1 VRKVLLY
8 RILTGALVTGA
19 LLSGHH
25 GLAAEV
31 LDSATFYDRQ
41 PGQLFKGVEPADMTV
56 GFVEGQGA
64 PYLTWRGELSG
75 KKVYVE
81 LHGATLRIKV
91 NERWVTRRLASAK
104 RLPGEKATYLDA
116 QGTALYAQPDASGKP
131 AVMCL
136 ESLLPG
142 ASQATLHRSVY
153 VVTGLLTPSPRVFQL
168 PSLYAACKGL
178 TALAGQGGAV
188 EVAAPAWGLHDPQAS
203 GGFQIRYHR
212 LGDKGFARTS
222 QTFSAKPAGAR
233 LDEFTIT
240 QP

>member
-1 VRKVLLY
+1 VRKVLLH
-8 RILTGALVTGA
+8 RTLAGALVTGA
-19 LLSGHH
+19 LLSGQH
-25 GLAAEV
+25 GQAAEV

-41 PGQLFKGVEPADMTV
+41 PGQLFKGVAPADMTV
-56 GFVEGQGA
+56 GFVEGQEA
-64 PYLTWRGELSG
+64 PYLTWEGELSG
-75 KKVYVE
+75 KQVYVD

-116 QGTALYAQPDASGKP
+116 QGTALYAQPDAAGKP

-142 ASQATLHRSVY
+142 ASQATPHRSVY
-153 VVTGLLTPSPRVFQL
+153 VVTGLLTASPRVFQL

-178 TALAGQGGAV
+178 TALAGQGGSV
-188 EVAAPAWGLHDPQAS
+188 DVAAPAWLLHSPHKS
-203 GGFQIRYHR
+203 GGFQIRYYR
-212 LGDKGFARTS
+212 LGSKGFTRTS
-222 QTFSAKPAGAR
+222 QTFTAKPAGEQ
-233 LDEFTIT
+233 LDEFSIT